1 MRRLAVGVTTYTHRL
16 YATFMG
22 QLSAAIFQWDR
33 TDLNLLKSAKRE
45 ELIHS
50 NIQNPS
56 DSDIQARLA
65 ALSSNESTE
74 VITERI
80 QAVLELFDGDS
91 GRNTMGVPLLHH
103 ERIWE
108 LWKQQ
113 QKQVEC
119 LQNPKGVQL
128 YTQTGTLKKGGVV
141 LPVYRCARGS
151 TS

>member
-1 MRRLAVGVTTYTHRL
+1 MWHFMRHLAVGATKGNHRL
-16 YATFMG
+16 YATFIG

-33 TDLNLLKSAKRE
+33 VDLNLIKSAKRE

-50 NIQNPS
+50 NIRNPS
-56 DSDIQARLA
+56 DSDIQARLDRKE
-65 ALSSNESTE
+65 LSLHCRRMTQSTE

-91 GRNTMGVPLLHH
+91 GRDTMGVPLLHH

-113 QKQVEC
+113 QC
-119 LQNPKGVQL
+119 MLSASR
-128 YTQTGTLKKGGVV
+128 TLK
-141 LPVYRCARGS
+141 VYSFTLRQAH
-151 TS
+151 